1 MKQED
6 RILFALRI
14 RNKQLYRWVLQ
25 CSSKLHRIT
34 SIKLLFKRRNV
45 MHLDPP
51 GTKQKIKTK
60 TDI

>member
-6 RILFALRI
+6 RTLFALRI
-14 RNKQLYRWVLQ
+14 KNKRLYRWVLQ
-25 CSSKLHRIT
+25 RSSKLHRIT
-34 SIKLLFKRRNV
+34 SIKLPFKWRNI